1 MSEHL
6 RLGTKAFLAG
16 DHASARAVFEA
27 LLLPIANVDIDLGQ
41 HELVED
47 VLAVDAH
54 ACVAQYVTSVYTT
67 TLIGDRADAVY
78 DAIEQAKDVSSL
90 LNPLEEMEG
99 VSAGALPELGAFLP
113 MWVKRLGRHRPSKE
127 EWDSDQER
135 WLREAVFRL
144 VG

>member
-78 DAIEQAKDVSSL
+78 DAIEQAKGVSSL